1 MPSEAQEADGVVDE
15 AYEETAEAVAEEE
28 AVNRTSSSRVQAPLH
43 PPPPATK
50 VPNTQI
56 FRQGSGKDAPC
67 ISNSGGGHTFV
78 LSLHPAPG
86 RMFSLSDLLN
96 ETGTNSAFKL
106 IPLTKN

>member
-1 MPSEAQEADGVVDE
+1 MPSEAQEADGVVEE
-15 AYEETAEAVAEEE
+15 ADEETAEAVAEEE

-78 LSLHPAPG
+78 LSHPHAHG
-86 RMFSLSDLLN
+86 KMCSRQDLKN
-96 ETGTNSAFKL
+96 ETGTSPKL
-106 IPLTKN
+106 TPV